1 LFAIETFGKI
11 MFKVPK
17 VSLAGEQLIAGA
29 VASRYFLGH

>member
-1 LFAIETFGKI
+1 LFASETFGKI

-17 VSLAGEQLIAGA
+17 VSLAGGLPIARA